1 MSEVQRFLSGERV
14 RPLCDTVTVTAPA
27 AIDYTLDAELV
38 LYTGVNAAE
47 VLAAAKQAW
56 AEYEVT
62 RSEKLGM
69 DIVPLDIQ
77 TVLKVAGVYNV
88 VLKKPTLTVVTPD
101 QWARCTSVNIRAS
114 SETAE
119 G

>member
-1 MSEVQRFLSGERV
+1 M
-14 RPLCDTVTVTAPA
+14 
-27 AIDYTLDAELV
+27 LDAELV
-38 LYTGVNAAE
+38 LYTGVNIAE
-47 VLAAAKQAW
+47 VLAAAKRAW
-56 AEYEVT
+56 ADYEAA
-62 RSEKLGM
+62 RREKLGL

-77 TVLKVAGVYNV
+77 TALKVSGVYNV
-88 VLKKPTLTVVTPD
+88 VLKKPTLIVVKPD